1 MGIMPKRKRAFV
13 GCSGL
18 GLVDIA
24 LHNFGFD
31 VTGIEIDDRIAS
43 IARMNGLNTITA
55 NLLDIDPRDYTDI
68 DLFHISP
75 PCPKF
80 SIARNSKAL
89 QSLIETISDLARH
102 QSVVNGETEIDI
114 ALARKTIEI
123 IRVTMPEFVTI
134 ENVYGYRKSLSW
146 AIIAYGL
153 EELGYSWDA
162 WNLNSADYGVP
173 QTRRRMIAIARRDG
187 RKPAKPFPTHSNK
200 PDMFT
205 APWVGWYEAIEDLIP
220 TLPDSQFAPWQ
231 LDRLPSEIRQSLLV
245 MTGNTNRAEGA
256 IVGRGVIG
264 EAEPTNTVLEG
275 LSGGMPKAFLMR
287 SSNTQQEGKR
297 NGRYQDE
304 PVLTVTVDEKPKAF
318 IVGDR
323 KSGDVGITK
332 RSFNEP
338 VMTVMEGHGKALK
351 YKAFVIGNGE
361 RSMPKSTLTPM
372 DTVTNNRNQNSIKA
386 FVANGRVVKL
396 TPRCLA
402 RFQTIPDW
410 YKLRG
415 SLGIGN
421 GLPVK
426 LYEAILTSLGL
437 KIC

>member
-1 MGIMPKRKRAFV
+1 MSKRKALV
-13 GCSGL
+13 GCAGL

-43 IARMNGLNTITA
+43 IAGSNGLNTITA
-55 NLLDIDPRDYTDI
+55 NLLDIDPRDYIGI
-68 DLFHISP
+68 DLFHVSP

-80 SIARNSKAL
+80 SIARNSNAK
-89 QSLIETISDLARH
+89 QSLTEIVSDLARH
-102 QSVVNGETEIDI
+102 QSVVNGEAEIDI

-134 ENVYGYRKSLSW
+134 ENVWGYRKSLSW
-146 AIIAYGL
+146 AIIGYGL
-153 EELGYSWDA
+153 DELGYGWNA

-187 RKPAKPFPTHSNK
+187 RNPAKPFPTHSNS

-205 APWVGWYEAIEDLIP
+205 ASWVGWYEAIEDLIP
-220 TLPDSQFAPWQ
+220 SLPDSQFAPWQ

-245 MTGNTNRAEGA
+245 MTGNTNRGEGA
-256 IVGRGVIG
+256 ITGRGVMG
-264 EAEPTNTVLEG
+264 EAEPANTVCE
-275 LSGGMPKAFLMR
+275 SQGGGRVARAFIIPGDNA
-287 SSNTQQEGKR
+287 SNNTIRQS
-297 NGRYQDE
+297 DE
-304 PVLTVTVDEKPKAF
+304 PMVTVNNGGLNKHPHRAFVVNGTPNDNGKSLTRCDGENPIFTVT
-318 IVGDR
+318 
-323 KSGDVGITK
+323 
-332 RSFNEP
+332 
-338 VMTVMEGHGKALK
+338 EGHGGRRAVRG
-351 YKAFVIGNGE
+351 Y
-361 RSMPKSTLTPM
+361 
-372 DTVTNNRNQNSIKA
+372 
-386 FVANGRVVKL
+386 ANGRVVKL

-402 RFQTIPDW
+402 RFQTMPDW

-426 LYEAILTSLGL
+426 LYEAVLMSLGL
-437 KIC
+437 DAPIQSLNAEQMFLA